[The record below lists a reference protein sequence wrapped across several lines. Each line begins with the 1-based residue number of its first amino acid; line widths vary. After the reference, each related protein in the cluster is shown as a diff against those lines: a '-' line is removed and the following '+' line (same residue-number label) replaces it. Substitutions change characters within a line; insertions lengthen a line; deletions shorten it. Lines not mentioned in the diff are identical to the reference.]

1 LNDRD
6 RQRENERFEH
16 YKIEADNYAKHWHD
30 REQREER
37 DRKAYDDADD
47 DEPVRRSVT
56 HTRSSRSSGG
66 SSANPTGAFIVG
78 GVILACTIYPWI
90 MGVAA
95 LVLGAATIYEI
106 SKIGKK

>member
-1 LNDRD
+1 MNDRD

-16 YKIEADNYAKHWHD
+16 YKIEADSYAKHWHD

-37 DRKAYDDADD
+37 ERRDYDAADD
-47 DEPVRRSVT
+47 DVPVHRGVS

-66 SSANPTGAFIVG
+66 PTADPTGPFIAG
-78 GVILACTIYPWI
+78 GVILACTIYPWV

-95 LVLGAATIYEI
+95 LVLGAAAIYEI